1 MEDIAIVTGGANGIG
16 YACAERL
23 KEKGAKVVLWDFDK
37 QALEEAASSLGAVPV
52 HVDISNWASVSAAME
67 ETLARAGVPTIL
79 VNSAG
84 IAGPNTLIEDYP
96 LDDWH
101 QIMEINTTGTFH
113 LLKSVLPEMKQVG
126 YGRVVLIASVA
137 GKEVTTLEGLGTES
151 SPHPLQAAFIE
162 LQALQCG
169 YCASGIITTAAAFL
183 EESPSPTDD
192 EIKQA
197 LSGHLCRC
205 GAQPRMVKAV
215 ARAAGRMRGDKS

>member
-1 MEDIAIVTGGANGIG
+1 MTIDFKLNGADVSIDVDPRTPLLEVLRNDLELNGPKFG
-16 YACAERL
+16 CGLAQCGACA
-23 KEKGAKVVLWDFDK
+23 VLLDGT
-37 QALEEAASSLGAVPV
+37 SLR
-52 HVDISNWASVSAAME
+52 SC
-67 ETLARAGVPTIL
+67 
-79 VNSAG
+79 
-84 IAGPNTLIEDYP
+84 
-96 LDDWH
+96 
-101 QIMEINTTGTFH
+101 
-113 LLKSVLPEMKQVG
+113 VLPVQ
-126 YGRVVLIASVA
+126 SVA
-137 GKEVTTLEGLGTES
+137 GKEITTLEGLGTET